1 MALIDKS
8 PWDSNAVFIFFC
20 HFCNLVPKA
29 FFFLREKP
37 WGRGCHFWPVPCK
50 TEDPFR
56 SFSKLFLQ
64 FSRNFPSRVENI
76 STLKGNFVSP
86 RGHVISSIVT
96 CDQAIFFGGG
106 AGEKNNISPAKKKKS
121 PDRRLPLL
129 KRACFG
135 SWLTERGILLLRRAC
150 LALWLIERG
159 ILHFKCA
166 N

>member
-1 MALIDKS
+1 MQYSYFSVISATSSPGLFFLGKS
-8 PWDSNAVFIFFC
+8 PGDEVVISGF
-20 HFCNLVPKA
+20 PY
-29 FFFLREKP
+29 
-37 WGRGCHFWPVPCK
+37 K

-56 SFSKLFLQ
+56 NCSCSSPEISLLVLKIFQHSK
-64 FSRNFPSRVENI
+64 R
-76 STLKGNFVSP
+76 NFVSP

-96 CDQAIFFGGG
+96 CDQAIFFFFL

-135 SWLTERGILLLRRAC
+135 SWLTERGILLLSRAC
-150 LALWLIERG
+150 FALWLIARG
-159 ILHFKCA
+159 ILHFKCT

>member
-1 MALIDKS
+1 MQYSYFSVISATSS
-8 PWDSNAVFIFFC
+8 PG
-20 HFCNLVPKA
+20 L
-29 FFFLREKP
+29 FFFFRQKP

-50 TEDPFR
+50 TEDPFPNC
-56 SFSKLFLQ
+56 SCSSPEISLLVLKIFQHSK
-64 FSRNFPSRVENI
+64 R
-76 STLKGNFVSP
+76 NFVSP

-96 CDQAIFFGGG
+96 CDQAIFFFW

-150 LALWLIERG
+150 VPSGL
-159 ILHFKCA
+159 
-166 N
+166 

>member
-1 MALIDKS
+1 MQYSYFSVISATSS
-8 PWDSNAVFIFFC
+8 PG
-20 HFCNLVPKA
+20 L

-96 CDQAIFFGGG
+96 CDQAIFLVGGG
-106 AGEKNNISPAKKKKS
+106 GKKQYFPRQKEKIAWSQVTS
-121 PDRRLPLL
+121 I
-129 KRACFG
+129 
-135 SWLTERGILLLRRAC
+135 EAC
-150 LALWLIERG
+150 LFWFVAYGTRNIAFEARLFCFMAYRTRNITFQVR
-159 ILHFKCA
+159 
-166 N
+166 

>member
-1 MALIDKS
+1 MQYSYFSVISATSS
-8 PWDSNAVFIFFC
+8 PR
-20 HFCNLVPKA
+20 L

-96 CDQAIFFGGG
+96 CDQAIFLGGG
-106 AGEKNNISPAKKKKS
+106 GGGKKQYFPRQKEKIAWSQVTS
-121 PDRRLPLL
+121 I
-129 KRACFG
+129 
-135 SWLTERGILLLRRAC
+135 EAC
-150 LALWLIERG
+150 LFWFVAYGTRNIAFEARLFCFMAYRTRNITFQVR
-159 ILHFKCA
+159 
-166 N
+166 

>member
-1 MALIDKS
+1 MQYSYFSVIS
-8 PWDSNAVFIFFC
+8 GFPY
-20 HFCNLVPKA
+20 
-29 FFFLREKP
+29 
-37 WGRGCHFWPVPCK
+37 K

-56 SFSKLFLQ
+56 NCSCSSPEISLLVLKIFQHSK
-64 FSRNFPSRVENI
+64 R
-76 STLKGNFVSP
+76 NFVSP

-96 CDQAIFFGGG
+96 CDQAFFFFL

-150 LALWLIERG
+150 FALWLIERG

>member
-20 HFCNLVPKA
+20 NFCNLVPGL
-29 FFFLREKP
+29 FFLEGKALGTRL
-37 WGRGCHFWPVPCK
+37 HFWVPIQNG
-50 TEDPFR
+50 R

-96 CDQAIFFGGG
+96 CDQAIFLGGG
-106 AGEKNNISPAKKKKS
+106 GGGKKQYFPRQKEKIAWSQVTS
-121 PDRRLPLL
+121 I
-129 KRACFG
+129 
-135 SWLTERGILLLRRAC
+135 EAC
-150 LALWLIERG
+150 LFWFVAYGTRNIAFEARLFCFMAYRTRNITFQVR
-159 ILHFKCA
+159 
-166 N
+166 